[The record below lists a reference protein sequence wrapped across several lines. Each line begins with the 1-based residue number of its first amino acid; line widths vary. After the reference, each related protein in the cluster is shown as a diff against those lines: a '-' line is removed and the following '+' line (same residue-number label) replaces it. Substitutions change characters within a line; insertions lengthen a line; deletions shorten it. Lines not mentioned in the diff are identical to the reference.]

1 MPLARPALRITTALV
16 AAAAAVALLAGCG
29 SNGSSTAKD
38 TPRASQHASSAPS
51 DSGSSDAATPNATPT
66 PTPTPVTLQQG
77 QVWTAQQV
85 YDFNPNFSPDP
96 NYKVQAGSSAA
107 ALTKLSGESFGW
119 VNQTSGDTIE
129 VAVAHPS
136 GDNIDQFNGQVA
148 ASSQQVPIDGAPAG
162 TISYFDV
169 ADGVGT
175 LQVFTANGYW
185 IVIDSKIFLEPGDSY
200 QIASAVMGNLQ

>member
-1 MPLARPALRITTALV
+1 MPLARPALRITTALIS
-16 AAAAAVALLAGCG
+16 AAAAVALLAGCSG
-29 SNGSSTAKD
+29 AAGNAQGEPTATQQPSS
-38 TPRASQHASSAPS
+38 SPS
-51 DSGSSDAATPNATPT
+51 DTATNDAATPDATPT
-66 PTPTPVTLQQG
+66 PTPTPVRLQQG

-96 NYKVQAGSSAA
+96 NYKVASSAA
-107 ALTKLSGESFGW
+107 DKLVKLQGESFGW